1 MIIYKVTGPTNK
13 IYIGMTTKCL
23 DKRKKS
29 HKKAFK
35 YHNLKFY
42 NAIKKYG
49 WDSFVWEE
57 LYYTDNFDDLVNK
70 EKYFINLYK
79 SKINGYNLTDG
90 GEGVSGYVVP
100 EEMKKL
106 YSEKTKQYWN
116 NCSKEQKQNIINY
129 VLKNSYAGKNKK
141 EVIDNFGNIYK
152 SLTDASI
159 QNNVTVGAISYAI
172 KYKSFC
178 NKKFFKF
185 NENNNEFLNYGI
197 KKPRQQ
203 IKENLNNTYASVKI
217 KDSLNT
223 IYNSVTEA
231 SKITKISRSH
241 ITKLLKNKKLTK
253 SGLGF
258 SYV

>member
-57 LYYTDNFDDLVNK
+57 LYYTDDFTDLVNK
-70 EKYFINLYK
+70 EKYFINLYN

-90 GEGVSGYVVP
+90 GEGVLGYVVP

-106 YSEKTKQYWN
+106 YSEKTKKYWN
-116 NCSKEQKQNIINY
+116 NCSLEQKQNIISGI
-129 VLKNSYAGKNKK
+129 LKNSYAGKNKK
-141 EVIDNFGNIYK
+141 EIIDNFGNIYK

-159 QNNVTVGAISYAI
+159 KNNVTVGAISYAI

-197 KKPRQQ
+197 KKPR
-203 IKENLNNTYASVKI
+203 IKNTINLNNKYACVKI
-217 KDSLNT
+217 KDSSGI

-231 SKITKISRSH
+231 AKITNISRKQ
-241 ITKLLKNKKLTK
+241 ITRLLKNKKFSK
-253 SGLGF
+253 KGLGF